1 MVRRTLVAV
10 AAIVAA
16 GALSLPTASGQESG
30 YRFRQIVDVSE
41 GFDFFGFGCP
51 AINSRGAISFNVTSD
66 ETGDGIVRADD
77 GALTTIVDEDTAG
90 LADLDLVSSINDRGQ
105 VSFGAVRDDE
115 NFSEVI
121 LVGDGGPLTT
131 IADSEAGA
139 FSEQLDDGTSGVF
152 VFDNGEFD
160 GVVDSVGRFRDF
172 GGPSL
177 NNLGAVA
184 FTATLDS
191 VEAGVFVS
199 RGRSVDRVAD
209 TRGPYSFFDGAVLND
224 DGQVAFNGFLNDGGS
239 GIFTGRRPA
248 ADKVVALGDTIL
260 GEMVIS
266 VQLCAE
272 GLNNRGVVTFLAT
285 LLDGRSGVFTATP
298 VRRR

>member
-16 GALSLPTASGQESG
+16 GALSLPAASGQESG

-51 AINSRGAISFNVTSD
+51 AINNRGAVSFNVTSD

-131 IADSEAGA
+131 IADSEAGVFSRFFATSINDRGRVAFDAALDDGDVGIFVGDGGPVTTVYLASASQFRGFNSAPSLNNAGQIA

-152 VFDNGEFD
+152 SSTTASSSPWPTAA
-160 GVVDSVGRFRDF
+160 VDSGTSAGRASTTWV
-172 GGPSL
+172 PSPSPPRS
-177 NNLGAVA
+177 
-184 FTATLDS
+184 TR
-191 VEAGVFVS
+191 S
-199 RGRSVDRVAD
+199 R
-209 TRGPYSFFDGAVLND
+209 RGCS
-224 DGQVAFNGFLNDGGS
+224 
-239 GIFTGRRPA
+239 
-248 ADKVVALGDTIL
+248 
-260 GEMVIS
+260 
-266 VQLCAE
+266 
-272 GLNNRGVVTFLAT
+272 
-285 LLDGRSGVFTATP
+285 
-298 VRRR
+298 